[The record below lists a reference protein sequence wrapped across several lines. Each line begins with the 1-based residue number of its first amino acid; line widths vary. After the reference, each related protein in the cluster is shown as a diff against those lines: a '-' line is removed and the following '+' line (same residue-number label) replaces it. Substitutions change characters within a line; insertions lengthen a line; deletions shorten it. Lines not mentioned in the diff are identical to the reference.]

1 MLHEVAADAGTEPD
15 TLQEAYEM
23 LVREAVAASGT
34 ERVAAETAVDAGTA
48 EAIADGDVPTL
59 TVEEAAA
66 VLALTHERDAAAIEA
81 ELQDHLL
88 LGMTTAV
95 LDVDTIAGAIDMD
108 LTGQEV
114 QQALE
119 GRTKMT
125 LAQLAEIQGVIEARK
140 Q

>member
-15 TLQEAYEM
+15 ALQAAYET
-23 LVREAVAASGT
+23 LVREAVAASDADA
-34 ERVAAETAVDAGTA
+34 VVAETEIGVETT
-48 EAIADGDVPTL
+48 EAIADGTVPTL
-59 TVEEAAA
+59 TVEEA
-66 VLALTHERDAAAIEA
+66 VSVIALVHDRDAAAIEA
-81 ELQDHLL
+81 ELRDHLL

-95 LDVDTIAGAIDMD
+95 LDVDTIGGAIDTD

-119 GRTKMT
+119 GRTSMT

>member
-1 MLHEVAADAGTEPD
+1 MLHEVPDDAGTEPD
-15 TLQEAYEM
+15 ALQAAYET
-23 LVREAVAASGT
+23 VVHEAVTASGVD
-34 ERVAAETAVDAGTA
+34 EVAAETPLDAETA
-48 EAIADGDVPTL
+48 EAIAAENVPTL

-66 VLALTHERDAAAIEA
+66 VLSLTHDRDAAAIEA

-95 LDVDTIAGAIDMD
+95 LDVDTIAGAIDLD

-119 GRTKMT
+119 GRTSMT

-140 Q
+140 R